1 MCLICSTRER
11 QLADVSIIICGYS
24 HVIIMY
30 SHVIIMSSFIALY
43 EFCLDEGFADA
54 ALIAKWKKV
63 IHH

>member
-11 QLADVSIIICGYS
+11 QLADVSIIICG
-24 HVIIMY
+24 Y